1 MLAVEMEGK
10 AEIPFIVLLGGGD
23 CGLAVVR
30 ESLEATEAA
39 STLLF
44 RLKSPIFPVVRS
56 LLHLAEGQPRIEC
69 VLYGIIR

>member
-1 MLAVEMEGK
+1 MLAVEMDGK

-44 RLKSPIFPVVRS
+44 RLKSPIFPGCEVTS
-56 LLHLAEGQPRIEC
+56 PLG
-69 VLYGIIR
+69 GGSTTN